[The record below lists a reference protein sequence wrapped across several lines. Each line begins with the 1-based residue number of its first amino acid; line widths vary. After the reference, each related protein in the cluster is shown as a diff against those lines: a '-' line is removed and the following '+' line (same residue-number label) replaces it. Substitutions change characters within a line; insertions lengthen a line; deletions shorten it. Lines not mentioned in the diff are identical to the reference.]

1 MRTHLKSSL
10 FILTNFLVGLWAII
24 ELFQTKSETKSVLIL
39 GLSARKI
46 LLIFFIVLILGTML
60 YFWIKSLQSQAQNN
74 PFSKLFAFLYN
85 DNNIKVFFS
94 LLLMILSFFAFF
106 FALSSF
112 WDQSSY
118 LAMISSKIQGFLFF
132 IGYLFLSTLIFFH
145 FWFNN
150 HHNENDKHWSN
161 WLKQI
166 PFFVVVQL
174 IWLEFFN
181 FALQPLSQSIK
192 LLDIKNNN
200 HFFIISFWIFLFLLG
215 SWFSINLSSHL
226 VNIKIRVTL
235 KNHSTWYSVF
245 CLTILLLLLFGNMS
259 YGAND
264 DYFMMLTAS
273 GQINGIADPHLIYSN
288 VLIGQTL
295 TGMFHLWPGINWYT
309 TYLLL
314 ALFLSSLI
322 LLGAIL
328 NHFNKQGIPWVP
340 LTIFF
345 IFVPRLFFT
354 VNFTSTAMMCAF
366 AGLILLLNSA
376 VEPSAK
382 AHWGQL
388 GGGVLFLTLSGMIRF
403 QALGL
408 SLLLFLPL
416 FITIPLKKKSLP
428 LLLALLCAGGL
439 SLAAVWVNQQAYLS
453 SPEWNTYLQYNQE
466 RGAIHGTPK
475 LKDDESHQAFWQ
487 ELGWGESGYQL
498 FKNWLF
504 VDRDVFTLQNL
515 QAINQEYRYSLNEPD
530 TIFQSYQTLASQNP
544 FEILALLGVYCV
556 IFVSPRSISTRQRKW
571 LIGTSFYAVLLLLGL
586 SIFLRL
592 PYYIFVPA
600 LLILCLILLY
610 EGQIKDEFS
619 STSQFALNQKKELAF
634 FAFLLF
640 CQSLL
645 LVRTDQINLTHQV
658 SRDYILAEV
667 TNALPQDRDS
677 LVVVEAGSFP
687 LEWVSPLRNQTLP
700 FAIVPTGWMINSPE
714 YNHQL
719 EKYGINNLMDSLASN
734 PNLYLL
740 GNNQELVLHYLADV
754 KGVSA
759 HEVDLLSLPL
769 QFERSYSLVKLSQL
783 VEDSPRP

>member
-10 FILTNFLVGLWAII
+10 FILTNLLVGLWAVI

-46 LLIFFIVLILGTML
+46 FLIFFIVLILGAML
-60 YFWIKSLQSQAQNN
+60 YFWIKSLQKQVQNN
-74 PFSKLFAFLYN
+74 LFSKLITIFYN
-85 DNNIKVFFS
+85 NNIIKVFFS
-94 LLLMILSFFAFF
+94 LLLLIISFFAFF

-112 WDQSSY
+112 LDQSGY
-118 LAMISSKIQGFLFF
+118 LVMVSNKIQGFLFF
-132 IGYLFLSTLIFFH
+132 IGYLSLSTLILIH
-145 FWFNN
+145 FERKN
-150 HHNENDKHWSN
+150 NENGSNKHWSY
-161 WLKQI
+161 WLRQI
-166 PFFVVVQL
+166 TFFVIVEL

-181 FALQPLSQSIK
+181 CSLQPLFQSVKI
-192 LLDIKNNN
+192 LDIKNNN
-200 HFFIISFWIFLFLLG
+200 HFFIVSFWIFLFLLG
-215 SWFSINLSSHL
+215 SWFTINLSSL
-226 VNIKIRVTL
+226 SSTIRIRFNL
-235 KNHSTWYSVF
+235 KKNSTWYILF

-273 GQINGIADPHLIYSN
+273 GQIDGIPDPHLIYSN
-288 VLIGQTL
+288 ILIGQTL
-295 TGMFHLWPGINWYT
+295 TSMFHLWPGLNWYT

-322 LLGAIL
+322 LLRAIL
-328 NHFNKQGIPWVP
+328 NHFSKQGIPWIP
-340 LTIFF
+340 LAIFF

-366 AGLILLLNSA
+366 AGLILLLDSA
-376 VEPSAK
+376 VEPGAK
-382 AHWGQL
+382 VHWGQL
-388 GGGVLFLTLSGMIRF
+388 VGGVLFLTLSGMIRF

-408 SLLLFLPL
+408 SVLLFLPL
-416 FITIPLKKKSLP
+416 FIAIPLKKKSLP

-439 SLAAVWVNQQAYLS
+439 SLATVWVNQQAYLS

-498 FKNWLF
+498 FNNWLF
-504 VDRDVFTLQNL
+504 VDRKVFTLQSL

-544 FEILALLGVYCV
+544 FEILALLGVFCV

-740 GNNQELVLHYLADV
+740 GNNQELVLRYLADV
-754 KGVSA
+754 KGISA

-769 QFERSYSLVKLSQL
+769 QFERSYSQVELAQL